1 MRVFFRPARAH
12 PAPGLALAYQ
22 LPNPATHSLAGRA
35 YTGCML
41 PSSFPIRPLLATLAG
56 ALALTLGAPPG
67 QAAGPSAN
75 APAVSAAD
83 GEVIVGFKA
92 QASVLRKHA
101 LSARAP
107 AATVQTALAQRA
119 ASLGQRMGRT
129 LESGAAVGE
138 GVQIMRSPGM
148 DATTLARQLAAD
160 PDVAYAVPNGRKY
173 RVAAPNDPLYAAST
187 SAVRPNGPDS
197 GQWYL
202 RAPDTTIKSAINIE
216 AAWARTTG
224 SANVVV
230 AVLDT
235 GVRFEHPDLGRVANG
250 GQLLPGYDTVAN
262 SVVANDGDGRDADPS
277 DPGDWVTSA
286 DASGSTFSGC
296 DVSGSSWHG
305 TSTAALVAAAANT
318 SPATGMAGTAPGVRV
333 LPVRVLGKCF
343 GSDSDILAG
352 MRWAAGISVS
362 GIDDNRNPAKVIN
375 MSLGG
380 TGACSAA
387 YQAAVDEIVARG
399 VTIVAAAGNSA
410 GGPVSEPA
418 NCRGVV
424 AVLALRH
431 AGSKVGF
438 SDLGPEITIAAP
450 GGNCINI
457 TSGSPCL
464 YPILSATNTGSQG
477 PVGSGWTNSFD
488 ITVGTSFSSPLVAG
502 VVALMVS
509 QQPSLSPAQ
518 IRTAL
523 QSSARPFPTTGA
535 DNGPSDP
542 TPVSQCRAPVS
553 GVDQS
558 QCYCNTSFCGAGM
571 LDAGQA
577 VAAVSGAFARISVTT
592 TTPTAGASVA
602 LSATGSL
609 ASPGATVT
617 QYAWSLSNGGGV
629 VTAFSSATNASTAS
643 LTPAAGGNFTVQLTV
658 TDSAGQSNTT
668 TQLVSVAAA
677 PVTTPVTPAATGGG
691 GGGGSSGAWVA
702 GVALAAAVLQLL
714 RTRALRSSQRRA

>member
-1 MRVFFRPARAH
+1 MALAFALAYVLPIPATHRLAAH
-12 PAPGLALAYQ
+12 AYTGQMLQLSTSSQPLFASCALALA
-22 LPNPATHSLAGRA
+22 LLT
-35 YTGCML
+35 
-41 PSSFPIRPLLATLAG
+41 SS
-56 ALALTLGAPPG
+56 G
-67 QAAGPSAN
+67 QAAGATARASALQ
-75 APAVSAAD
+75 AAES
-83 GEVIVGFKA
+83 EVIVAFKP
-92 QASVLRKHA
+92 QADVLRKHV

-107 AATVQTALAQRA
+107 TTTVQTALEQRA
-119 ASLGQRMGRT
+119 ASLGQRVGRT
-129 LESGAAVGE
+129 LASGSAVGE
-138 GVQIMRSPGM
+138 GVQIMRSPGV

-160 PDVAYAVPNGRKY
+160 PEVAYAVPNGRKY
-173 RVAAPNDPLYAAST
+173 KVAAPNDPLYAAT
-187 SAVRPNGPDS
+187 SSGARPNGPDS

-202 RAPDTTIKSAINIE
+202 RAPDDTIKSAIHIE
-216 AAWARTTG
+216 AAWTRTTG

-250 GQLLPGYDTVAN
+250 GKLLPGYDMV
-262 SVVANDGDGRDADPS
+262 SDVVVANDGDGRDADPS

-286 DASGSTFSGC
+286 DRANSTFSTC

-305 TSTAALVAAAANT
+305 TATSALVAAAANT
-318 SPATGMAGTAPGVRV
+318 SPAAGMAGAAPGVRV

-343 GSDSDILAG
+343 GNDSDILAG
-352 MRWAAGISVS
+352 MRWAAGISVA
-362 GIDDNRNPAKVIN
+362 GIPDNLNPAKVIN

-380 TGACSAA
+380 GGSCNAA
-387 YQAAVDEIVARG
+387 YQAAVDEITARG

-410 GGPVSEPA
+410 GGPVSSPA
-418 NCRGVV
+418 SCRGVV

-438 SDLGPEITIAAP
+438 SDLGPEIAIAAP

-457 TSGSPCL
+457 TAGSACL

-477 PVGSGWTNSFD
+477 PISSSWTNSFD

-509 QQPSLSPAQ
+509 QQPTLSVAQ
-518 IRTAL
+518 VRSAL

-542 TPVSQCRAPVS
+542 TPVAQCRAPAT
-553 GVDQS
+553 GVDQL

-577 VAAVSGAFARISVTT
+577 VAAVSGAFARIDVTT
-592 TTPTAGASVA
+592 TTPTAGASVS

-609 ASPGATVT
+609 ASPGSTVT
-617 QYAWSLSNGGGV
+617 QYSWSLSNGGGV
-629 VTAFSSATNASTAS
+629 VTGFSSATNASTAT
-643 LTPAAGGNFTVQLTV
+643 LLPTAGGNVTVQLTV

-668 TQLVSVAAA
+668 SQLVAVAAA
-677 PVTTPVTPAATGGG
+677 PAPAPAPVPPAATGGG
-691 GGGGSSGAWVA
+691 GGGASSGVWVA
-702 GVALAAAVLQLL
+702 GVGLAAALLQWLRLL
-714 RTRALRSSQRRA
+714 RFKATRAVRQRRLARLA